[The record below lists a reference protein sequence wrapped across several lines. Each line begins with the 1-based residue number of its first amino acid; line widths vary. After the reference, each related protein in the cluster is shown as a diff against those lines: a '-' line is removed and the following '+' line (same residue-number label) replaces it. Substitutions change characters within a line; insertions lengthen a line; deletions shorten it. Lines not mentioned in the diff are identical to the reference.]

1 MSGRRESGFLSYAR
15 PLTNISLRVRHT
27 LIGGLW
33 LCSARSPVGS
43 TSTVVS
49 GFTYFGELDNVFVG
63 VGNVTYCLARR
74 EEKTKSEGLC

>member
-49 GFTYFGELDNVFVG
+49 GFSCLIPTLA
-63 VGNVTYCLARR
+63 NVTTCL
-74 EEKTKSEGLC
+74 